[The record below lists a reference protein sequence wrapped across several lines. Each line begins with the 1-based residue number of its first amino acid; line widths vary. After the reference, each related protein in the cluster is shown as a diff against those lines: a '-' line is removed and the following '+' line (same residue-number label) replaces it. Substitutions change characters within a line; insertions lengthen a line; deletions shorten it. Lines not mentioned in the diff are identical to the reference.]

1 MPSPSATRSAAPPP
15 PPPAGGALFLRV
27 VLAALTAFLAVNLYT
42 GAPLLA
48 IWVGSRVQ
56 QGTQLT
62 MGTVAVVIGVLIASV
77 AILVVLLTRVE
88 AMYKTV
94 TGQATER
101 RVAPW
106 MRSMRGERDDQ
117 HRKRPL
123 TGYEKS
129 IVIAVVGAMAAFE
142 IWFFFF
148 SGSPI
153 G

>member
-1 MPSPSATRSAAPPP
+1 MTSQTAPPP
-15 PPPAGGALFLRV
+15 PARALFLRV

-62 MGTVAVVIGVLIASV
+62 MGTVAVVIGTLVVTV
-77 AILVVLLTRVE
+77 AIIVWMLTRIE
-88 AMYKTV
+88 AAYKTV
-94 TGQATER
+94 TGQQTSR
-101 RVAPW
+101 RTSPW
-106 MRSMRGERDDQ
+106 LRSMRGERDEDQ
-117 HRKRPL
+117 RRRPL
-123 TGYEKS
+123 TGYEKML
-129 IVIAVVGAMAAFE
+129 VVAVVVAAAAFE

>member
-1 MPSPSATRSAAPPP
+1 MTSQTAPPP
-15 PPPAGGALFLRV
+15 PARALFLRV

-62 MGTVAVVIGVLIASV
+62 MGTVAVVIGVLIATV
-77 AILVVLLTRVE
+77 ALLVFLLTRVE
-88 AMYKTV
+88 AMYKAV
-94 TGQATER
+94 TGQGQEQR

-106 MRSMRGERDDQ
+106 MRSMRGEREEMN
-117 HRKRPL
+117 RKRPL
-123 TGYEKS
+123 TGYEKT
-129 IVIAVVGAMAAFE
+129 IVFAVVGAIAAFE
-142 IWFFFF
+142 VWFFFF

>member
-1 MPSPSATRSAAPPP
+1 MTSQTAPPP
-15 PPPAGGALFLRV
+15 PARALFLRV
-27 VLAALTAFLAVNLYT
+27 ILAALTAFLAVNLYT

-62 MGTVAVVIGVLIASV
+62 MGTVAVVIGTLVAMVSV
-77 AILVVLLTRVE
+77 IVFLLTRVE
-88 AMYKTV
+88 AAYKTV
-94 TGQATER
+94 TGQETSR
-101 RVAPW
+101 RTPPW
-106 MRSMRGERDDQ
+106 LRSMRGERDEDQ
-117 HRKRPL
+117 RRRPL
-123 TGYEKS
+123 TGYEKML
-129 IVIAVVGAMAAFE
+129 VIAVVVAAAAFE

>member
-1 MPSPSATRSAAPPP
+1 MTSQTAPPP
-15 PPPAGGALFLRV
+15 PARALFLRV

-62 MGTVAVVIGVLIASV
+62 MGTVGVVIGTLIVTV
-77 AILVVLLTRVE
+77 AIIVWMLTRIE
-88 AMYKTV
+88 AAYKTV
-94 TGQATER
+94 TGQQTSR
-101 RVAPW
+101 RTSPW
-106 MRSMRGERDDQ
+106 LRSMRGERDEDQ
-117 HRKRPL
+117 RRRPL
-123 TGYEKS
+123 TGYEKML
-129 IVIAVVGAMAAFE
+129 VVAVVVAAAAFE